1 MSERAWQLSSH
12 VRFSLLVFW
21 FYYTKIYF
29 PLSGQTSGVVS
40 WSIAACQNF
49 GRADGGAADG

>member
-1 MSERAWQLSSH
+1 MAAQLSCK
-12 VRFSLLVFW
+12 VFALGFLILLYQDLFS
-21 FYYTKIYF
+21 T
-29 PLSGQTSGVVS
+29 LSGQTSGFVS